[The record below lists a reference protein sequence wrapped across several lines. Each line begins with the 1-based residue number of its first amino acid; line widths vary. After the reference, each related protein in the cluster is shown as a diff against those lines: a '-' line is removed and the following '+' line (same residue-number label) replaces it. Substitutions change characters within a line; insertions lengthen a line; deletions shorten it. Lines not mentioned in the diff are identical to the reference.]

1 MMRLFCPIYP
11 IIASTHRS
19 GNVAGARGNLKSA
32 RKSAAV
38 FRGLQRK
45 VVNRQYVFASA
56 ALSARDEPQQR
67 ESGGI
72 RIGRVGSYSRP
83 AGPTHWSVL
92 LAMRYGLQ
100 GNHREDFKM
109 TKTNDILSNESL
121 GFDPDV
127 LAQRYAE
134 EREKRIR
141 PDAET
146 QFVQLSHDSP
156 FANKYLEED
165 PYSETLDR
173 APLKDQREVIVIGG
187 GWVGMLTAAR
197 LSQAG
202 IRDVRIVESGSD
214 FGGTWYWNRYP
225 GAQCDIES
233 YSYLPLLEETGY
245 IPKLRYSYA
254 SEIYEHAQ
262 RIGKHFDLYKDA
274 VFQTWVTEL
283 RWLEDESLWLVTTNR
298 GDAMR
303 ARHICLGT
311 GPANRPR
318 LPGIPGVEQFKGH
331 SFHTCR
337 WDYDYTGGGPTGN
350 LTGLADKT
358 VAIIGTGAT
367 AVQCVPAL
375 GESAKQLYVFQR
387 TPSSVDVRNNAET
400 DPLWAESLEPG
411 WQRDRQKKFGE
422 AFLGGP
428 IDPAFVDDGWT
439 RLTRN
444 LKELV
449 AQSEERISGLAQI
462 ADFKTMETIRGL
474 VDETVKDPEVA
485 EKLKAY
491 YNQFCKRPTFND
503 FYLDTFNRPNVE
515 LVDVSA
521 SQGVEAITETGI
533 IANGQEYP
541 VDCIIYASGFEITS
555 SYERRLGIPIFGVAG
570 QSIYEHWEAGMR
582 SMHGLMVSGFPN
594 LFLCGGGFVFQL
606 GANYAHGIDVQA
618 GHVAYTIGELS
629 RRGIRSANVSLDAEE
644 RWIADQLETK
654 GGGFV
659 LGGSPDTCT
668 PGYYNQE
675 GTAKRYRN
683 VRRETYSK
691 GVGAY
696 MKLLRAWRDDGQL
709 DGLDLD

>member
-1 MMRLFCPIYP
+1 M
-11 IIASTHRS
+11 S
-19 GNVAGARGNLKSA
+19 
-32 RKSAAV
+32 
-38 FRGLQRK
+38 
-45 VVNRQYVFASA
+45 VN
-56 ALSARDEPQQR
+56 
-67 ESGGI
+67 
-72 RIGRVGSYSRP
+72 
-83 AGPTHWSVL
+83 
-92 LAMRYGLQ
+92 
-100 GNHREDFKM
+100 
-109 TKTNDILSNESL
+109 NDPFSIDSL
-121 GFDPDV
+121 GFDPDT
-127 LAQRYAE
+127 LSKRYAV

-141 PDAET
+141 EDAEA

-165 PYSETLDR
+165 PYCEPVQRD
-173 APLKDQREVIVIGG
+173 PIKDEREVIVIGG

-197 LSQAG
+197 LVQAG
-202 IRDVRIVESGSD
+202 IEGVRIVESGGD

-245 IPKLRYSYA
+245 VPKLRYSFA
-254 SEIYEHAQ
+254 PEIYEHAQ
-262 RIGKHFDLYKDA
+262 RIGQHFGLYEDA

-283 RWLEDESLWLVTTNR
+283 RWNEDDKRWLVQTNH
-298 GDAMR
+298 GDEMR

-318 LPGIPGVEQFKGH
+318 LPGIPGVENFKGH

-337 WDYDYTGGGPTGN
+337 WDYDYTGGSHEGGLEN
-350 LTGLADKT
+350 LADKT

-375 GESAKQLYVFQR
+375 GQSAKQLYVFQR
-387 TPSSVDVRNNAET
+387 TPSSVDERNNAET
-400 DPLWAESLEPG
+400 DPKWAASLKPG
-411 WQRDRQKKFGE
+411 WQKERQKKFGE

-444 LKELV
+444 VRTLASKATEQVSNLV
-449 AQSEERISGLAQI
+449 QL
-462 ADFKTMETIRGL
+462 ADFKTMEEIRGL
-474 VDETVKDPEVA
+474 VDDTVRDPETA
-485 EKLKAY
+485 DKLKAY

-503 FYLDTFNRPNVE
+503 HYLDTFNRDNVE
-515 LVDVSA
+515 LVDVSTT
-521 SQGVEAITETGI
+521 QGVEAITERGI
-533 IANGQEYP
+533 VASGKEYE

-555 SYERRLGIPIFGVAG
+555 SYERRLGIPIFGIG
-570 QSIYEHWEAGMR
+570 GRSIYEHWQDGMR

-594 LFLCGGGFVFQL
+594 LYMCGGGFVFQL

-618 GHVAYTIGELS
+618 GHVAYTISELS
-629 RRGIRSANVSLDAEE
+629 RRGIQSANVSHQAEE
-644 RWIADQLETK
+644 HWISNQLDTRISS
-654 GGGFV
+654 FV

-675 GTAKRYRN
+675 GTRKRYRD

-696 MKLLRAWRDDGQL
+696 MKLLRDWRESNTL
-709 DGLDLD
+709 EGLELS

>member
-1 MMRLFCPIYP
+1 MSEAQHPF
-11 IIASTHRS
+11 
-19 GNVAGARGNLKSA
+19 
-32 RKSAAV
+32 
-38 FRGLQRK
+38 
-45 VVNRQYVFASA
+45 
-56 ALSARDEPQQR
+56 
-67 ESGGI
+67 
-72 RIGRVGSYSRP
+72 
-83 AGPTHWSVL
+83 
-92 LAMRYGLQ
+92 
-100 GNHREDFKM
+100 
-109 TKTNDILSNESL
+109 SNEAL
-121 GFDPDV
+121 GFDPDA
-127 LAQRYAE
+127 LAKRYAE

-141 PDAET
+141 EDAEA

-165 PYSETLDR
+165 PYCEPVQRD
-173 APLKDQREVIVIGG
+173 PIKDEREVIVIGG

-197 LSQAG
+197 LVQAG
-202 IRDVRIVESGSD
+202 IEGVRIVESGGD

-245 IPKLRYSYA
+245 VPKLRYSFA
-254 SEIYEHAQ
+254 PEIYEHAQ
-262 RIGKHFDLYKDA
+262 RIGQHFGLYEDA

-283 RWLEDESLWLVTTNR
+283 RWLEDEKRWLVQTNH
-298 GDAMR
+298 GDEMR

-318 LPGIPGVEQFKGH
+318 LPGIPGVEDFKGH

-337 WDYDYTGGGPTGN
+337 WDYDYTGGSHEGGLDN
-350 LTGLADKT
+350 LADKT

-400 DPLWAESLEPG
+400 DPEWAASLKPG
-411 WQRDRQKKFGE
+411 WQKERQKKFGE

-444 LKELV
+444 VKTLASEATEQVSNLV
-449 AQSEERISGLAQI
+449 QL
-462 ADFKTMETIRGL
+462 ADFKTMEEIRGL
-474 VDETVKDPEVA
+474 VDETVKDPETA
-485 EKLKAY
+485 DKLKAY

-503 FYLDTFNRPNVE
+503 HYLATFNRENVE
-515 LVDVSA
+515 LVDVSTT
-521 SQGVEAITETGI
+521 QGVEAITERGI
-533 IANGQEYP
+533 VANGKEFE

-555 SYERRLGIPIFGVAG
+555 SYERRLGIPIFGMGG
-570 QSIYEHWEAGMR
+570 QSIYEHWQDGMR

-594 LFLCGGGFVFQL
+594 LYMCGGGFVFQL

-618 GHVAYTIGELS
+618 GHVAYTISELS
-629 RRGIRSANVSLDAEE
+629 HRGIQSANVSHEAEE
-644 RWIADQLETK
+644 QWISDQLDTRIS
-654 GGGFV
+654 GFV

-675 GTAKRYRN
+675 GTSKRYRD

-696 MKLLRAWRDDGQL
+696 MKLLRDWRESNTL
-709 DGLDLD
+709 EGLELS

>member
-1 MMRLFCPIYP
+1 M
-11 IIASTHRS
+11 S
-19 GNVAGARGNLKSA
+19 GAQNS
-32 RKSAAV
+32 
-38 FRGLQRK
+38 F
-45 VVNRQYVFASA
+45 
-56 ALSARDEPQQR
+56 
-67 ESGGI
+67 
-72 RIGRVGSYSRP
+72 
-83 AGPTHWSVL
+83 
-92 LAMRYGLQ
+92 
-100 GNHREDFKM
+100 
-109 TKTNDILSNESL
+109 SNEAL
-121 GFDPDV
+121 GFDPDA
-127 LAQRYAE
+127 LTKRYAA
-134 EREKRIR
+134 ERAKRIR
-141 PDAET
+141 EDAEA

-165 PYSETLDR
+165 PYCEPVQRD
-173 APLKDQREVIVIGG
+173 PIKDEREVIVIGG

-197 LSQAG
+197 LVQAG
-202 IRDVRIVESGSD
+202 IEGVRIVESGGD

-245 IPKLRYSYA
+245 VPKLRYSFA
-254 SEIYEHAQ
+254 PEIYEHAQ
-262 RIGKHFDLYKDA
+262 RIGQHFGLYEDA

-283 RWLEDESLWLVTTNR
+283 RWLQDEKRWLIQTNH
-298 GDAMR
+298 GDEMR
-303 ARHICLGT
+303 ARHVCLGT

-318 LPGIPGVEQFKGH
+318 LPGIPGVEDFRGH

-337 WDYDYTGGGPTGN
+337 WDYDYTGGSHEGGLEN
-350 LTGLADKT
+350 LADKT

-400 DPLWAESLEPG
+400 DPEWAASLKPG
-411 WQRDRQKKFGE
+411 WQKERQKKFGE

-428 IDPAFVDDGWT
+428 IDPAFIDDGWT

-444 LKELV
+444 VKTLASKATEQVSNLV
-449 AQSEERISGLAQI
+449 QL
-462 ADFKTMETIRGL
+462 ADFKTMEEIRGL
-474 VDETVKDPEVA
+474 VDETVKDPETA
-485 EKLKAY
+485 DKLKAY

-503 FYLDTFNRPNVE
+503 HYLATFNRDNVE

-521 SQGVEAITETGI
+521 TQGVEAITERGI
-533 IANGQEYP
+533 VANGKEYE

-555 SYERRLGIPIFGVAG
+555 SYERRLGIPIFGMGG
-570 QSIYEHWEAGMR
+570 QSIYEHWQDGMR

-594 LFLCGGGFVFQL
+594 LYMCGGGFVFQL

-618 GHVAYTIGELS
+618 GHVAYTISELS
-629 RRGIRSANVSLDAEE
+629 RRGIQSANVSHKAEE
-644 RWIADQLETK
+644 QWISDQLDTRIS
-654 GGGFV
+654 GFV

-675 GTAKRYRN
+675 GTSKRYRD

-696 MKLLRAWRDDGQL
+696 MKLLRDWREVIPL
-709 DGLDLD
+709 MA

>member
-1 MMRLFCPIYP
+1 M
-11 IIASTHRS
+11 SVD
-19 GNVAGARGNLKSA
+19 GNT
-32 RKSAAV
+32 
-38 FRGLQRK
+38 
-45 VVNRQYVFASA
+45 
-56 ALSARDEPQQR
+56 LS
-67 ESGGI
+67 S
-72 RIGRVGSYSRP
+72 
-83 AGPTHWSVL
+83 
-92 LAMRYGLQ
+92 M
-100 GNHREDFKM
+100 
-109 TKTNDILSNESL
+109 SL
-121 GFDPDV
+121 GFDANE
-127 LAQRYAE
+127 LTKRYAT

-141 PDAET
+141 TDAEA

-165 PYSETLDR
+165 TYCERVEREPIQDE
-173 APLKDQREVIVIGG
+173 REVIVIGG

-197 LSQAG
+197 LIQAG
-202 IRDVRIVESGSD
+202 VNDVRIVESGGD

-245 IPKLRYSYA
+245 VPKLRYSFA
-254 SEIYEHAQ
+254 PEIYEHAQ
-262 RIGKHFDLYKDA
+262 RIGRHFGLYEKA

-283 RWLEDESLWLVTTNR
+283 RWLEDSNQWLVKTNQ

-318 LPGIPGVEQFKGH
+318 LPGIPGVDRFLGH

-337 WDYDYTGGGPTGN
+337 WDYEYTGGSHEGN
-350 LTGLADKT
+350 LKNLTDKT

-387 TPSSVDVRNNAET
+387 TPSSVDIRNNSET
-400 DPLWAESLEPG
+400 DPEWAASLKPG
-411 WQRDRQKKFGE
+411 WQKERQKKFGE

-444 LKELV
+444 VRALAAQADGKITNLV
-449 AQSEERISGLAQI
+449 QL
-462 ADFKTMETIRGL
+462 ADFKTMEEIRSL
-474 VDETVKDPEVA
+474 VDETVKNPKVA

-503 FYLDTFNRPNVE
+503 HYLGTFNRETVE
-515 LVDVSA
+515 LVDVS
-521 SQGVEAITETGI
+521 STQGVEEITERGI
-533 IANGQEYP
+533 VANGQEYE

-555 SYERRLGIPIFGVAG
+555 SYERRLGIPIFGVGG
-570 QSIYEHWEAGMR
+570 QSIFEHWQNGMR

-594 LFLCGGGFVFQL
+594 LFMCGGGFVFQL

-618 GHVAYTIGELS
+618 RHVAYIISELAS
-629 RRGIRSANVSLDAEE
+629 RGVQSANVSNMAEE
-644 RWIADQLETK
+644 QWIADQLDTK
-654 GGGFV
+654 ISGFV

-675 GTAKRYRN
+675 GTTQRYRD

-696 MKLLRAWRDDGQL
+696 IKLLREWRDNNEL
-709 DGLDLD
+709 EGLELT

>member
-1 MMRLFCPIYP
+1 MPLRYP
-11 IIASTHRS
+11 QK
-19 GNVAGARGNLKSA
+19 NN
-32 RKSAAV
+32 RKRTV
-38 FRGLQRK
+38 
-45 VVNRQYVFASA
+45 
-56 ALSARDEPQQR
+56 
-67 ESGGI
+67 
-72 RIGRVGSYSRP
+72 
-83 AGPTHWSVL
+83 SVDRNTL
-92 LAMRYGLQ
+92 TSM
-100 GNHREDFKM
+100 
-109 TKTNDILSNESL
+109 SL
-121 GFDPDV
+121 GFDPNE
-127 LAQRYAE
+127 LTKRYAT

-141 PDAET
+141 TDAEA

-165 PYSETLDR
+165 TYCQRVEREPIQDE
-173 APLKDQREVIVIGG
+173 REVIVIGG

-197 LSQAG
+197 LIQAG
-202 IRDVRIVESGSD
+202 VTDVRIVESGGD

-245 IPKLRYSYA
+245 VPKLRYSFA
-254 SEIYEHAQ
+254 PEIYEHAQ
-262 RIGKHFDLYKDA
+262 RIGHHFGLYEKA

-283 RWLEDESLWLVTTNR
+283 RWLEDSDQWLVKTNQ

-318 LPGIPGVEQFKGH
+318 LPGIPGVDRFLGH

-337 WDYDYTGGGPTGN
+337 WDYEYTGGSHEGN
-350 LTGLADKT
+350 LKNLTDKT

-387 TPSSVDVRNNAET
+387 TPSSVDIRNNSET
-400 DPLWAESLEPG
+400 DPEWAASLKPG
-411 WQRDRQKKFGE
+411 WQKERQKKFGE

-428 IDPAFVDDGWT
+428 IDPAFIDDGWT

-444 LKELV
+444 VRALAAQANGKIANLV
-449 AQSEERISGLAQI
+449 QL
-462 ADFKTMETIRGL
+462 ADFKTMEEIRSL
-474 VDETVKDPEVA
+474 VDETVKDPKVA

-503 FYLDTFNRPNVE
+503 HYLGTFNRENVE
-515 LVDVSA
+515 LVDVS
-521 SQGVEAITETGI
+521 STRGVEEITERGI
-533 IANGQEYP
+533 VANGQEYE

-555 SYERRLGIPIFGVAG
+555 SYERRLGIPIFGVGG
-570 QSIYEHWEAGMR
+570 QSIFEHWQNGMR

-594 LFLCGGGFVFQL
+594 LFMCGGGFVFQL

-618 GHVAYTIGELS
+618 RHVAYIISELAS
-629 RRGIRSANVSLDAEE
+629 RGVQSANVSNMAEE
-644 RWIADQLETK
+644 QWIADQLDTK
-654 GGGFV
+654 ISGFV

-675 GTAKRYRN
+675 GTTQRYRD

-696 MKLLRAWRDDGQL
+696 IKLLREWRDNNEL
-709 DGLDLD
+709 EGLELT

>member
-1 MMRLFCPIYP
+1 M
-11 IIASTHRS
+11 S
-19 GNVAGARGNLKSA
+19 GAQNP
-32 RKSAAV
+32 
-38 FRGLQRK
+38 F
-45 VVNRQYVFASA
+45 
-56 ALSARDEPQQR
+56 
-67 ESGGI
+67 
-72 RIGRVGSYSRP
+72 
-83 AGPTHWSVL
+83 
-92 LAMRYGLQ
+92 
-100 GNHREDFKM
+100 
-109 TKTNDILSNESL
+109 SNEAL
-121 GFDPDV
+121 GFDPDA
-127 LAQRYAE
+127 LTKRYAA

-141 PDAET
+141 EDAEA

-165 PYSETLDR
+165 PYCEALQRDPIR
-173 APLKDQREVIVIGG
+173 DEREVIVIGG

-197 LSQAG
+197 LVQAG
-202 IRDVRIVESGSD
+202 IEGVRIVESGGD

-245 IPKLRYSYA
+245 VPKLRYSFA
-254 SEIYEHAQ
+254 PEIYEHAQ
-262 RIGKHFDLYKDA
+262 RIGQHFGLYEDA

-283 RWLEDESLWLVTTNR
+283 RWLEDERRWLVQTNH
-298 GDAMR
+298 GDEMR

-318 LPGIPGVEQFKGH
+318 LPGIPGVEGFKGH

-337 WDYDYTGGGPTGN
+337 WDYDYTGGSHEGN
-350 LTGLADKT
+350 LTKLADRT

-400 DPLWAESLEPG
+400 DPEWAASLKPG
-411 WQRDRQKKFGE
+411 WQKERQKKFGE

-428 IDPAFVDDGWT
+428 IDPAFIDDGWT

-444 LKELV
+444 VKTLASKATEQISNLV
-449 AQSEERISGLAQI
+449 QL
-462 ADFKTMETIRGL
+462 ADFKTMEEIRGL
-474 VDETVKDPEVA
+474 VDETVKDPETA
-485 EKLKAY
+485 DKLKAY

-503 FYLDTFNRPNVE
+503 HYLETFNRDNVE

-521 SQGVEAITETGI
+521 TQGVEAINERGI
-533 IANGQEYP
+533 VANGKEYE

-555 SYERRLGIPIFGVAG
+555 SYERRLGIPIFGMGG
-570 QSIYEHWEAGMR
+570 QSIYKHWQDGMR

-594 LFLCGGGFVFQL
+594 LYMCGGGFVFQL

-618 GHVAYTIGELS
+618 GHVAYTISELS
-629 RRGIRSANVSLDAEE
+629 RRGIEAANVSHEAEE
-644 RWIADQLETK
+644 QWISDQLDTRIS
-654 GGGFV
+654 GFV

-675 GTAKRYRN
+675 GTSKRYRD

-696 MKLLRAWRDDGQL
+696 MKLLRDWRESNTL
-709 DGLDLD
+709 EGLELS

>member
-1 MMRLFCPIYP
+1 MSEAQHPF
-11 IIASTHRS
+11 
-19 GNVAGARGNLKSA
+19 
-32 RKSAAV
+32 
-38 FRGLQRK
+38 
-45 VVNRQYVFASA
+45 
-56 ALSARDEPQQR
+56 
-67 ESGGI
+67 
-72 RIGRVGSYSRP
+72 
-83 AGPTHWSVL
+83 
-92 LAMRYGLQ
+92 
-100 GNHREDFKM
+100 
-109 TKTNDILSNESL
+109 SNEAL
-121 GFDPDV
+121 GFDPDA
-127 LAQRYAE
+127 LAKRYAE

-141 PDAET
+141 EDAEA

-165 PYSETLDR
+165 PYCEPIQRD
-173 APLKDQREVIVIGG
+173 PIKDEREVIVIGG

-197 LSQAG
+197 LVQAG
-202 IRDVRIVESGSD
+202 IEGVRIIESGGD

-245 IPKLRYSYA
+245 VPKLRYSFA
-254 SEIYEHAQ
+254 PEIYEHAQ
-262 RIGKHFDLYKDA
+262 RIGEHFGLYEDA

-283 RWLEDESLWLVTTNR
+283 RWLEDEKRWLVQTNH
-298 GDAMR
+298 GDEMR

-318 LPGIPGVEQFKGH
+318 LPGIPGVEEFRGH

-337 WDYDYTGGGPTGN
+337 WDYDYTGGSHEGGLDN
-350 LTGLADKT
+350 LADKT

-400 DPLWAESLEPG
+400 DPEWAAGLKPG
-411 WQRDRQKKFGE
+411 WQKERQKKFGE

-428 IDPAFVDDGWT
+428 IDPAFIDDGWT

-444 LKELV
+444 VKTLASKATEQVSNLV
-449 AQSEERISGLAQI
+449 QL
-462 ADFKTMETIRGL
+462 ADFKTMEEIRGL
-474 VDETVKDPEVA
+474 VDETVKDPETA
-485 EKLKAY
+485 DKLKAY

-503 FYLDTFNRPNVE
+503 HYLATFNRENVE
-515 LVDVSA
+515 LVDVSTT
-521 SQGVEAITETGI
+521 QGVEAITERGI
-533 IANGQEYP
+533 VANGKEYE

-555 SYERRLGIPIFGVAG
+555 SYERRLGIPIFGMGG
-570 QSIYEHWEAGMR
+570 QSIYEHWQDGMR

-594 LFLCGGGFVFQL
+594 LYMCGGGFVFQL

-618 GHVAYTIGELS
+618 GHVAYTISELS
-629 RRGIRSANVSLDAEE
+629 RRGIQSANVSHEAEE
-644 RWIADQLETK
+644 QWISDQLDTRIS
-654 GGGFV
+654 GFV

-675 GTAKRYRN
+675 GTSKRYRD

-696 MKLLRAWRDDGQL
+696 MKLLRDWRESNTL
-709 DGLDLD
+709 EGLELT

>member
-1 MMRLFCPIYP
+1 MRTPMMWS
-11 IIASTHRS
+11 ASCRYDM
-19 GNVAGARGNLKSA
+19 LKKNN
-32 RKSAAV
+32 RKRAV
-38 FRGLQRK
+38 S
-45 VVNRQYVFASA
+45 VDSNP
-56 ALSARDEPQQR
+56 LS
-67 ESGGI
+67 S
-72 RIGRVGSYSRP
+72 
-83 AGPTHWSVL
+83 
-92 LAMRYGLQ
+92 M
-100 GNHREDFKM
+100 
-109 TKTNDILSNESL
+109 SL
-121 GFDPDV
+121 GFDPNE
-127 LAQRYAE
+127 LTRRYAT

-141 PDAET
+141 ADAEA

-165 PYSETLDR
+165 TYCERVERKPIQDE
-173 APLKDQREVIVIGG
+173 REVIVIGG

-197 LSQAG
+197 LIQAG
-202 IRDVRIVESGSD
+202 VSDIRIVESGGD

-245 IPKLRYSYA
+245 VPKLRYSFA
-254 SEIYEHAQ
+254 PEIYEHAQ
-262 RIGKHFDLYKDA
+262 RIGHHFGLYEKA

-283 RWLEDESLWLVTTNR
+283 RWLEDSHQWLVKTNQ

-318 LPGIPGVEQFKGH
+318 LPGIPGVDRFLGH

-337 WDYDYTGGGPTGN
+337 WDYEYTGGSHEGN
-350 LTGLADKT
+350 LTNLTDKT

-387 TPSSVDVRNNAET
+387 TPSSVDIRNNSET
-400 DPLWAESLEPG
+400 DPEWAAGLKPG
-411 WQRDRQKKFGE
+411 WQKERQKKFGE

-428 IDPAFVDDGWT
+428 IDPAFIDDGWT

-444 LKELV
+444 VRALAAQADGKITNLV
-449 AQSEERISGLAQI
+449 QL
-462 ADFKTMETIRGL
+462 ADFKTMEEIRRL
-474 VDETVKDPEVA
+474 VDETVKDPKVA

-503 FYLDTFNRPNVE
+503 HYLGTFNRENVE
-515 LVDVSA
+515 LVDVS
-521 SQGVEAITETGI
+521 STQGVEEITERGI
-533 IANGQEYP
+533 VANGQEYE

-555 SYERRLGIPIFGVAG
+555 SYERRLGIPIFGVGG
-570 QSIYEHWEAGMR
+570 QSIFEHWQNGMR

-594 LFLCGGGFVFQL
+594 LFMCGGGFVFQL

-618 GHVAYTIGELS
+618 RHVAYIISELAS
-629 RRGIRSANVSLDAEE
+629 RGVQSANVSNMAEE
-644 RWIADQLETK
+644 QWIADQLDTK
-654 GGGFV
+654 IAGFV

-675 GTAKRYRN
+675 GTTQRYRD

-696 MKLLRAWRDDGQL
+696 IKLLREWRDNNEL
-709 DGLDLD
+709 EGLELT

>member
-1 MMRLFCPIYP
+1 M
-11 IIASTHRS
+11 A
-19 GNVAGARGNLKSA
+19 
-32 RKSAAV
+32 
-38 FRGLQRK
+38 
-45 VVNRQYVFASA
+45 
-56 ALSARDEPQQR
+56 
-67 ESGGI
+67 
-72 RIGRVGSYSRP
+72 
-83 AGPTHWSVL
+83 
-92 LAMRYGLQ
+92 
-100 GNHREDFKM
+100 
-109 TKTNDILSNESL
+109 TNDEVISPEVL
-121 GFDPDV
+121 GFDPDA
-127 LAQRYAE
+127 LAQRYAA
-134 EREKRIR
+134 ERDKRIR
-141 PDAET
+141 ADAEA

-156 FANKYLEED
+156 FTNKYLEDD
-165 PYSETLDR
+165 PYCKALDR

-197 LSQAG
+197 LVEAG
-202 IRDVRIVESGSD
+202 ISDVRIVESGGD

-245 IPKLRYSYA
+245 VPKLRFSYA

-262 RIGKHFDLYKDA
+262 RIGRHFDLYKDA

-283 RWLEDESLWLVTTNR
+283 RWLEDESMWLVATNR
-298 GDAMR
+298 GDEMR
-303 ARHICLGT
+303 ARHVCLGT

-318 LPGIPGVEQFKGH
+318 LPGIPGVGKFKGH

-337 WDYDYTGGGPTGN
+337 WDYDYTGGGPDGG

-375 GESAKQLYVFQR
+375 GEGAKQLYVFQR

-400 DPLWAESLEPG
+400 DPEWAKNLKPG
-411 WQRDRQKKFGE
+411 WQKERQKKFGE

-428 IDPAFVDDGWT
+428 IDPAFADDGWT

-444 LKELV
+444 VTELTNQTAGKV
-449 AQSEERISGLAQI
+449 PGLLQI
-462 ADFKTMETIRGL
+462 ADFKTMEEIRGL
-474 VDETVKDPEVA
+474 VDDTVKDPDVA

-521 SQGVEAITETGI
+521 TQGVEAITENGI
-533 IANGQEYP
+533 IANDKEYA
-541 VDCIIYASGFEITS
+541 VDCIVYASGFEITS
-555 SYERRLGIPIFGVAG
+555 SYERRLGIPIFGIG
-570 QSIYEHWEAGMR
+570 GESIYEHWREGMR
-582 SMHGLMVSGFPN
+582 TMHGLMVSGFPN

-618 GHVAYTIGELS
+618 EHVAYTITELGN
-629 RRGIRSANVSLDAEE
+629 RGVKAANVSITAEE

-675 GTAKRYRN
+675 GTTQRYRD

-696 MKLLRAWRDDGQL
+696 MKLLRQWREDGEL
-709 DGLDLD
+709 EGLELN

>member
-1 MMRLFCPIYP
+1 M
-11 IIASTHRS
+11 
-19 GNVAGARGNLKSA
+19 
-32 RKSAAV
+32 
-38 FRGLQRK
+38 
-45 VVNRQYVFASA
+45 
-56 ALSARDEPQQR
+56 
-67 ESGGI
+67 
-72 RIGRVGSYSRP
+72 
-83 AGPTHWSVL
+83 SVDRNTL
-92 LAMRYGLQ
+92 TSM
-100 GNHREDFKM
+100 
-109 TKTNDILSNESL
+109 SL
-121 GFDPDV
+121 GFDPNE
-127 LAQRYAE
+127 LTKRYAT

-141 PDAET
+141 TDAEA

-165 PYSETLDR
+165 TYCQRVEREPIQDE
-173 APLKDQREVIVIGG
+173 REVIVIGG

-197 LSQAG
+197 LIQAG
-202 IRDVRIVESGSD
+202 VTDVRIVESGGD

-245 IPKLRYSYA
+245 VPKLRYSFA
-254 SEIYEHAQ
+254 PEIYEHAQ
-262 RIGKHFDLYKDA
+262 RIGHHFGLYEKA

-283 RWLEDESLWLVTTNR
+283 RWIEDSDQWLVKTNQ

-318 LPGIPGVEQFKGH
+318 LPGIPGVDRFLGH

-337 WDYDYTGGGPTGN
+337 WDYEYTGGSHEGN
-350 LTGLADKT
+350 LKNLTDKT

-387 TPSSVDVRNNAET
+387 TPSSVDIRNNSET
-400 DPLWAESLEPG
+400 DPEWAASLKPG
-411 WQRDRQKKFGE
+411 WQKERQKKFGE

-428 IDPAFVDDGWT
+428 IDPAFIDDGWT

-444 LKELV
+444 VRALAAQANGKIANLV
-449 AQSEERISGLAQI
+449 QL
-462 ADFKTMETIRGL
+462 ADFKTMEEIRSL
-474 VDETVKDPEVA
+474 VDETVKDPKVA

-503 FYLDTFNRPNVE
+503 NYLGTFNRENVE
-515 LVDVSA
+515 LVDVS
-521 SQGVEAITETGI
+521 STRGVEEITERGI
-533 IANGQEYP
+533 VANGQEYE

-555 SYERRLGIPIFGVAG
+555 SYERRLGIPIFGVGG
-570 QSIYEHWEAGMR
+570 QSIFEHWQNGMR

-594 LFLCGGGFVFQL
+594 LFMCGGGFVFQL
-606 GANYAHGIDVQA
+606 GANYALGIDVQA
-618 GHVAYTIGELS
+618 RHVAYIISELAS
-629 RRGIRSANVSLDAEE
+629 RGVQSANVSNMAEE
-644 RWIADQLETK
+644 QWIADQLDTK
-654 GGGFV
+654 ISGFV

-675 GTAKRYRN
+675 GTTQRYRD

-696 MKLLRAWRDDGQL
+696 IKLLREWRDNNEL
-709 DGLDLD
+709 EGLELT

>member
-1 MMRLFCPIYP
+1 M
-11 IIASTHRS
+11 
-19 GNVAGARGNLKSA
+19 
-32 RKSAAV
+32 
-38 FRGLQRK
+38 
-45 VVNRQYVFASA
+45 
-56 ALSARDEPQQR
+56 D
-67 ESGGI
+67 
-72 RIGRVGSYSRP
+72 
-83 AGPTHWSVL
+83 
-92 LAMRYGLQ
+92 
-100 GNHREDFKM
+100 
-109 TKTNDILSNESL
+109 TNDKVISPEAL
-121 GFDPDV
+121 GFDPDA
-127 LAQRYAE
+127 LSQRYAA
-134 EREKRIR
+134 ERDKRIR
-141 PDAET
+141 ADAEA

-156 FANKYLEED
+156 FTNKYLEAD
-165 PYSETLDR
+165 PYCEPLER
-173 APLKDQREVIVIGG
+173 APLKDEREVIVIGG

-197 LSQAG
+197 LVEAG
-202 IRDVRIVESGSD
+202 ITDVRIVESGGD

-245 IPKLRYSYA
+245 IPKLRFSYA

-283 RWLEDESLWLVTTNR
+283 RWLEDESMWLVATNR
-298 GDAMR
+298 GDEMR
-303 ARHICLGT
+303 ARHVCLGT

-318 LPGIPGVEQFKGH
+318 LPGIPGVEKFTGH

-337 WDYDYTGGGPTGN
+337 WDYDYTGGGPDGG

-375 GESAKQLYVFQR
+375 GAGAKQLYVFQR
-387 TPSSVDVRNNAET
+387 TPSSVDVRNNAKT
-400 DPLWAESLEPG
+400 DPEWAKNLKPG
-411 WQRDRQKKFGE
+411 WQKERQKKFGE

-428 IDPAFVDDGWT
+428 IDPAFADDGWT

-444 LKELV
+444 LSELASQTEGKV
-449 AQSEERISGLAQI
+449 PGLVQI
-462 ADFKTMETIRGL
+462 ADFKTMEEIRGL
-474 VDETVKDPEVA
+474 VDDTVQDPEVA

-521 SQGVEAITETGI
+521 TQGVEAITENGI
-533 IANGQEYP
+533 IANGKEYA
-541 VDCIIYASGFEITS
+541 VDCIVYASGFEITS
-555 SYERRLGIPIFGVAG
+555 SYERRLGIPIFGVG
-570 QSIYEHWEAGMR
+570 GKSIYEHWQEGMR
-582 SMHGLMVSGFPN
+582 TMHGLMVSDFPN

-618 GHVAYTIGELS
+618 GHVAYTITEL
-629 RRGIRSANVSLDAEE
+629 RNRGVKAANVSVAAEE

-675 GTAKRYRN
+675 GTTQRYRN

-696 MKLLRAWRDDGQL
+696 MKLLRQWRADGEL
-709 DGLDLD
+709 EGLELN

>member
-1 MMRLFCPIYP
+1 M
-11 IIASTHRS
+11 S
-19 GNVAGARGNLKSA
+19 
-32 RKSAAV
+32 
-38 FRGLQRK
+38 
-45 VVNRQYVFASA
+45 VN
-56 ALSARDEPQQR
+56 
-67 ESGGI
+67 
-72 RIGRVGSYSRP
+72 
-83 AGPTHWSVL
+83 
-92 LAMRYGLQ
+92 
-100 GNHREDFKM
+100 
-109 TKTNDILSNESL
+109 NDPFSIESL
-121 GFDPDV
+121 GFDPDT
-127 LAQRYAE
+127 LAKRYEA

-141 PDAET
+141 EDAEA

-165 PYSETLDR
+165 PYCEPVQRD
-173 APLKDQREVIVIGG
+173 PIKDEREVIVIGG

-197 LSQAG
+197 LIQAG
-202 IRDVRIVESGSD
+202 IEGVRIVESGGD

-245 IPKLRYSYA
+245 VPKLRYSFA
-254 SEIYEHAQ
+254 PEIYEHAQ
-262 RIGKHFDLYKDA
+262 RIGQHFGLYEDA
-274 VFQTWVTEL
+274 VFQTWVIEL
-283 RWLEDESLWLVTTNR
+283 RWLEDENRWLVQTNH
-298 GDAMR
+298 GDEMR
-303 ARHICLGT
+303 AHHICLGT

-318 LPGIPGVEQFKGH
+318 LPGIPGVDNFKGH

-337 WDYDYTGGGPTGN
+337 WDYDYTGGSHEGGLKN
-350 LTGLADKT
+350 LADKT

-400 DPLWAESLEPG
+400 DPEWAASLKPG
-411 WQRDRQKKFGE
+411 WQKERQKKFGE

-428 IDPAFVDDGWT
+428 IDPAFIDDGWT

-444 LKELV
+444 VRTLASNATEQVSNLV
-449 AQSEERISGLAQI
+449 QL
-462 ADFKTMETIRGL
+462 ADFKTMEQIRGL
-474 VDETVKDPEVA
+474 VDETVRNPVTA
-485 EKLKAY
+485 GKLKAY

-503 FYLDTFNRPNVE
+503 HYLDTFNRDNVE

-521 SQGVEAITETGI
+521 TQGVEAITERGI
-533 IANGQEYP
+533 VANGKEYE

-555 SYERRLGIPIFGVAG
+555 SYERRLGIPIFGIDG
-570 QSIYEHWEAGMR
+570 RSIYKHWQDGMR

-594 LFLCGGGFVFQL
+594 LYMCGGGFVFQL

-618 GHVAYTIGELS
+618 GHVAYTISELS
-629 RRGIRSANVSLDAEE
+629 RRGIQSANVSHQAEE
-644 RWIADQLETK
+644 QWISDQVDTRIS
-654 GGGFV
+654 GFV

-675 GTAKRYRN
+675 GTIKRYRD

-696 MKLLRAWRDDGQL
+696 MKLLRDWRESNTL
-709 DGLDLD
+709 EGLELS

>member
-1 MMRLFCPIYP
+1 M
-11 IIASTHRS
+11 SKND
-19 GNVAGARGNLKSA
+19 NV
-32 RKSAAV
+32 
-38 FRGLQRK
+38 
-45 VVNRQYVFASA
+45 
-56 ALSARDEPQQR
+56 
-67 ESGGI
+67 
-72 RIGRVGSYSRP
+72 
-83 AGPTHWSVL
+83 
-92 LAMRYGLQ
+92 
-100 GNHREDFKM
+100 
-109 TKTNDILSNESL
+109 LSNEAL

-127 LAQRYAE
+127 LAQRYTT
-134 EREKRIR
+134 ERDKRIR
-141 PDAET
+141 ADAEE
-146 QFVQLSHDSP
+146 QFLQLSHDSP

-165 PYSETLDR
+165 PYCEPIER
-173 APLKDQREVIVIGG
+173 APLKDEREVIVIGG
-187 GWVGMLTAAR
+187 GWVGMLTATR
-197 LSQAG
+197 LIQAG
-202 IRDVRIVESGSD
+202 IRDVRIIESGGD

-245 IPKLRYSYA
+245 VPKLRFSYA

-283 RWLEDESLWLVTTNR
+283 RWLEDESVWQVKTNR
-298 GDAMR
+298 GDEMR

-337 WDYDYTGGGPTGN
+337 WDYNYTGGSPEGD

-375 GESAKQLYVFQR
+375 GAGAKQLYVFQR

-400 DPLWAESLEPG
+400 DPEWAKNLKPG
-411 WQRDRQKKFGE
+411 WQKQRQKKFGE

-428 IDPAFVDDGWT
+428 IDPAFADDGWT

-444 LKELV
+444 VTEL
-449 AQSEERISGLAQI
+449 ARQTEGKIPGLVQI
-462 ADFKTMETIRGL
+462 ADFKTMEAIRSL
-474 VDETVKDPEVA
+474 VDDAVEDAAVA
-485 EKLKAY
+485 DKLKAY

-503 FYLDTFNRPNVE
+503 FYLETFNRPNVE

-521 SQGVEAITETGI
+521 TQGVEAITENGI
-533 IANGQEYP
+533 VANGKEYA
-541 VDCIIYASGFEITS
+541 VDCIVYASGFEITS
-555 SYERRLGIPIFGVAG
+555 SYERRLGIPIFGVEDK
-570 QSIYEHWEAGMR
+570 SIYEHWQEGMR
-582 SMHGLMVSGFPN
+582 TMHGLMVSGFPN

-618 GHVAYTIGELS
+618 SHVAYTISELAN
-629 RRGIRSANVSLDAEE
+629 RGIKSANVSFAAEE
-644 RWIADQLETK
+644 SWIADQLETK
-654 GGGFV
+654 GSGFV

-675 GTAKRYRN
+675 GTTERYRN

-696 MKLLRAWRDDGQL
+696 MKLLRQWRADGEL
-709 DGLDLD
+709 KGLELR

>member
-1 MMRLFCPIYP
+1 MSEAQHPF
-11 IIASTHRS
+11 
-19 GNVAGARGNLKSA
+19 
-32 RKSAAV
+32 
-38 FRGLQRK
+38 
-45 VVNRQYVFASA
+45 
-56 ALSARDEPQQR
+56 
-67 ESGGI
+67 
-72 RIGRVGSYSRP
+72 
-83 AGPTHWSVL
+83 
-92 LAMRYGLQ
+92 
-100 GNHREDFKM
+100 
-109 TKTNDILSNESL
+109 SNEAL
-121 GFDPDV
+121 GFDPDA
-127 LAQRYAE
+127 LAKRYAE

-141 PDAET
+141 EDAEA

-165 PYSETLDR
+165 PYCEPVQRD
-173 APLKDQREVIVIGG
+173 PIKDEREVIVIGG

-197 LSQAG
+197 LVQAG
-202 IRDVRIVESGSD
+202 IEGVRIVESGGD

-245 IPKLRYSYA
+245 VPKLRYSFA
-254 SEIYEHAQ
+254 PEIYEHAQ
-262 RIGKHFDLYKDA
+262 RIGQHFGLYEDA

-283 RWLEDESLWLVTTNR
+283 RWLEDEKRWLVQTNH
-298 GDAMR
+298 GDEMR

-318 LPGIPGVEQFKGH
+318 LPGIPGVEDFKGH

-337 WDYDYTGGGPTGN
+337 WDYDYTGGSHEGGLDN
-350 LTGLADKT
+350 LADKS

-400 DPLWAESLEPG
+400 DPEWAASLKPG
-411 WQRDRQKKFGE
+411 WQKERQKKFGE

-428 IDPAFVDDGWT
+428 IDPAFIDDGWT

-444 LKELV
+444 VKALASKATEQVSNLV
-449 AQSEERISGLAQI
+449 QL
-462 ADFKTMETIRGL
+462 ADFKTMEEIRGL
-474 VDETVKDPEVA
+474 VDETVKDPETA
-485 EKLKAY
+485 DKLKAY

-503 FYLDTFNRPNVE
+503 HYLATFNRENVE
-515 LVDVSA
+515 LVDVSTT
-521 SQGVEAITETGI
+521 QGVEAITERGI
-533 IANGQEYP
+533 VANGKEFE

-555 SYERRLGIPIFGVAG
+555 SYERRLGIPIFGMGG
-570 QSIYEHWEAGMR
+570 QSIYEHWQDGMR

-594 LFLCGGGFVFQL
+594 LYMCGGGFVFQL

-618 GHVAYTIGELS
+618 GHVAYTISELS
-629 RRGIRSANVSLDAEE
+629 HRGIQSANVSHEAEE
-644 RWIADQLETK
+644 QWISDQLDTRIS
-654 GGGFV
+654 GFV

-675 GTAKRYRN
+675 GTSKRYRD

-696 MKLLRAWRDDGQL
+696 MKLLRDWRESNTL
-709 DGLDLD
+709 EGLELS

>member
-1 MMRLFCPIYP
+1 M
-11 IIASTHRS
+11 A
-19 GNVAGARGNLKSA
+19 
-32 RKSAAV
+32 
-38 FRGLQRK
+38 
-45 VVNRQYVFASA
+45 
-56 ALSARDEPQQR
+56 
-67 ESGGI
+67 
-72 RIGRVGSYSRP
+72 
-83 AGPTHWSVL
+83 
-92 LAMRYGLQ
+92 
-100 GNHREDFKM
+100 
-109 TKTNDILSNESL
+109 TNDEVISPEVL
-121 GFDPDV
+121 GFDPDA
-127 LAQRYAE
+127 LAQRYAA
-134 EREKRIR
+134 ERDKRIR
-141 PDAET
+141 ADAEA

-156 FANKYLEED
+156 FTNKYLEDD
-165 PYSETLDR
+165 PYCKALDR

-197 LSQAG
+197 LVEAG
-202 IRDVRIVESGSD
+202 ISDVRIVESGGD

-245 IPKLRYSYA
+245 VPKLRFSYA

-262 RIGKHFDLYKDA
+262 RIGRHFDLYKDA

-283 RWLEDESLWLVTTNR
+283 RWLEDESMWLVATNR
-298 GDAMR
+298 GDEMR

-318 LPGIPGVEQFKGH
+318 LPGIPGVGKFKGH

-337 WDYDYTGGGPTGN
+337 WDYDYTGGGPDGG

-375 GESAKQLYVFQR
+375 GEGAKQLYVFQR

-400 DPLWAESLEPG
+400 DPEWAKNLKPG
-411 WQRDRQKKFGE
+411 WQKERQKKFGE

-428 IDPAFVDDGWT
+428 IDPAFADDGWT

-444 LKELV
+444 VTELANQTAGKV
-449 AQSEERISGLAQI
+449 PGLLQI
-462 ADFKTMETIRGL
+462 ADFKTMEEIRGL
-474 VDETVKDPEVA
+474 VDDTVKDPDVA

-521 SQGVEAITETGI
+521 TQGVEAITENGI
-533 IANGQEYP
+533 IANDKEYA
-541 VDCIIYASGFEITS
+541 VDCIVYASGFEITS
-555 SYERRLGIPIFGVAG
+555 SYERRLGIPIFGIG
-570 QSIYEHWEAGMR
+570 GESIYEHWREGMR
-582 SMHGLMVSGFPN
+582 TMHGLMVSGFPN

-618 GHVAYTIGELS
+618 GHVAYTITELGS
-629 RRGIRSANVSLDAEE
+629 RGVKAANVSITAEE

-675 GTAKRYRN
+675 GTTQRYRD

-696 MKLLRAWRDDGQL
+696 MKLLRQWREDGEL
-709 DGLDLD
+709 EGLELN

>member
-1 MMRLFCPIYP
+1 M
-11 IIASTHRS
+11 S
-19 GNVAGARGNLKSA
+19 
-32 RKSAAV
+32 
-38 FRGLQRK
+38 
-45 VVNRQYVFASA
+45 VN
-56 ALSARDEPQQR
+56 
-67 ESGGI
+67 
-72 RIGRVGSYSRP
+72 
-83 AGPTHWSVL
+83 
-92 LAMRYGLQ
+92 
-100 GNHREDFKM
+100 
-109 TKTNDILSNESL
+109 NDPFSIDSL
-121 GFDPDV
+121 GFDPDT
-127 LAQRYAE
+127 LSKRYAV

-141 PDAET
+141 EDAEA
-146 QFVQLSHDSP
+146 QFVKLSHDSP

-165 PYSETLDR
+165 PYCEPVQRD
-173 APLKDQREVIVIGG
+173 PIKDEREVIVIGG

-197 LSQAG
+197 LVQAG
-202 IRDVRIVESGSD
+202 IEGVRIVESGGD

-245 IPKLRYSYA
+245 VPKLRYSFA
-254 SEIYEHAQ
+254 PEIYEHAQ
-262 RIGKHFDLYKDA
+262 RIGQHFGLYEDA

-283 RWLEDESLWLVTTNR
+283 RWLEDDNRWLVQTNH
-298 GDAMR
+298 GDEMR

-318 LPGIPGVEQFKGH
+318 LPGIPGVENFKGH

-337 WDYDYTGGGPTGN
+337 WDYDYTGGSHEGGLEN
-350 LTGLADKT
+350 LADKT

-400 DPLWAESLEPG
+400 DPKWAASLKPG
-411 WQRDRQKKFGE
+411 WQKERQKKFGE

-444 LKELV
+444 VRTLASKATEQVSNLV
-449 AQSEERISGLAQI
+449 QL
-462 ADFKTMETIRGL
+462 ADFKTMEEIRGL
-474 VDETVKDPEVA
+474 VDETVRDPETA
-485 EKLKAY
+485 DKLKAY

-503 FYLDTFNRPNVE
+503 HYLDTFNRDNVE
-515 LVDVSA
+515 LVDVSTT
-521 SQGVEAITETGI
+521 QGVEAITERGVV
-533 IANGQEYP
+533 ASGKEYE

-555 SYERRLGIPIFGVAG
+555 SYERRLGIPIFGIG
-570 QSIYEHWEAGMR
+570 GRSIYEHWQDGMR

-594 LFLCGGGFVFQL
+594 LYMCGGGFVFQL

-618 GHVAYTIGELS
+618 GHVAYTISELS
-629 RRGIRSANVSLDAEE
+629 RRGIQSANVSHQAEE
-644 RWIADQLETK
+644 HWISNQLDTRISS
-654 GGGFV
+654 FV

-675 GTAKRYRN
+675 GTRKRYRD

-696 MKLLRAWRDDGQL
+696 MKLLRDWRESNTL
-709 DGLDLD
+709 EGLELS

>member
-1 MMRLFCPIYP
+1 M
-11 IIASTHRS
+11 A
-19 GNVAGARGNLKSA
+19 
-32 RKSAAV
+32 
-38 FRGLQRK
+38 
-45 VVNRQYVFASA
+45 
-56 ALSARDEPQQR
+56 
-67 ESGGI
+67 
-72 RIGRVGSYSRP
+72 
-83 AGPTHWSVL
+83 
-92 LAMRYGLQ
+92 
-100 GNHREDFKM
+100 
-109 TKTNDILSNESL
+109 TNDEVISPEVL
-121 GFDPDV
+121 GFDPDA
-127 LAQRYAE
+127 LAQRYAA
-134 EREKRIR
+134 ERDKRIR
-141 PDAET
+141 ADAEA

-156 FANKYLEED
+156 FTNKYLEDD
-165 PYSETLDR
+165 PYCKALDR

-197 LSQAG
+197 LVEAG
-202 IRDVRIVESGSD
+202 ISDVRIVESGGD

-245 IPKLRYSYA
+245 VPKLRFSYA

-262 RIGKHFDLYKDA
+262 RIGRHFNLYKDA

-283 RWLEDESLWLVTTNR
+283 RWLEDESMWLVATNR
-298 GDAMR
+298 GDEMR
-303 ARHICLGT
+303 ARHVCLGT

-318 LPGIPGVEQFKGH
+318 LPGIPGVGKFKGH

-337 WDYDYTGGGPTGN
+337 WDYDYTGGGPDGG

-375 GESAKQLYVFQR
+375 GEGAKQLYVFQR

-400 DPLWAESLEPG
+400 DPEWAKNLKPG
-411 WQRDRQKKFGE
+411 WQKERQKKFGE

-428 IDPAFVDDGWT
+428 IDPAFADDGWT

-444 LKELV
+444 VTELANQTAGKV
-449 AQSEERISGLAQI
+449 PGLLQI
-462 ADFKTMETIRGL
+462 ADFKTMEEIRGL
-474 VDETVKDPEVA
+474 VDDTVKDPDVA

-521 SQGVEAITETGI
+521 TQGVEAITENGI
-533 IANGQEYP
+533 IANDKEYA
-541 VDCIIYASGFEITS
+541 VDCIVYASGFEITS
-555 SYERRLGIPIFGVAG
+555 SYERRLGIPIFGIG
-570 QSIYEHWEAGMR
+570 GESIYEHWREGMR
-582 SMHGLMVSGFPN
+582 TMHGLMVSGFPN

-618 GHVAYTIGELS
+618 GHVAYTITELGS
-629 RRGIRSANVSLDAEE
+629 RGVKAANVSITAEE

-675 GTAKRYRN
+675 GTTRRYRD

-696 MKLLRAWRDDGQL
+696 MKLLRQWREDGEL
-709 DGLDLD
+709 EGLELN

>member
-1 MMRLFCPIYP
+1 MSEAQHPF
-11 IIASTHRS
+11 
-19 GNVAGARGNLKSA
+19 
-32 RKSAAV
+32 
-38 FRGLQRK
+38 
-45 VVNRQYVFASA
+45 
-56 ALSARDEPQQR
+56 
-67 ESGGI
+67 
-72 RIGRVGSYSRP
+72 
-83 AGPTHWSVL
+83 
-92 LAMRYGLQ
+92 
-100 GNHREDFKM
+100 
-109 TKTNDILSNESL
+109 SNEAL
-121 GFDPDV
+121 GFDPDA
-127 LAQRYAE
+127 LAKRYAE

-141 PDAET
+141 EDAEA

-165 PYSETLDR
+165 PYCEPVQRD
-173 APLKDQREVIVIGG
+173 PIKDEREVIVIGG

-197 LSQAG
+197 LVQAG
-202 IRDVRIVESGSD
+202 IEGVRIVESGGD

-245 IPKLRYSYA
+245 VPKFRYSFA
-254 SEIYEHAQ
+254 PEIYEHAQ
-262 RIGKHFDLYKDA
+262 RIGQHFGLYEDA

-283 RWLEDESLWLVTTNR
+283 RWLEDEKRWLVQTNH
-298 GDAMR
+298 GDEMR

-318 LPGIPGVEQFKGH
+318 LPGIPGVEDFKGH

-337 WDYDYTGGGPTGN
+337 WDYDYTGGSHEGGLDN
-350 LTGLADKT
+350 LADKT

-400 DPLWAESLEPG
+400 DPEWAASLKPG
-411 WQRDRQKKFGE
+411 WQKERQKKFGE

-444 LKELV
+444 VKTLASKATEQVSNLV
-449 AQSEERISGLAQI
+449 QL
-462 ADFKTMETIRGL
+462 ADFKTMEEIRGL
-474 VDETVKDPEVA
+474 VDETVKDPETA
-485 EKLKAY
+485 DKLKAY

-503 FYLDTFNRPNVE
+503 HYLATFNRENVE

-521 SQGVEAITETGI
+521 TQGVEAITERGI
-533 IANGQEYP
+533 VANGKEFE

-555 SYERRLGIPIFGVAG
+555 SYERRLGIPIFGMGG
-570 QSIYEHWEAGMR
+570 QSIYEHWQDGMR

-594 LFLCGGGFVFQL
+594 LYMCGGGFVFQL

-618 GHVAYTIGELS
+618 GHVAYTISELS
-629 RRGIRSANVSLDAEE
+629 HRGIQSANVSHEAEE
-644 RWIADQLETK
+644 QWISDQLDTRIS
-654 GGGFV
+654 GFV

-675 GTAKRYRN
+675 GTSKRYRD

-696 MKLLRAWRDDGQL
+696 MKLLRDWRESNTL
-709 DGLDLD
+709 EGLELS

>member
-1 MMRLFCPIYP
+1 M
-11 IIASTHRS
+11 A
-19 GNVAGARGNLKSA
+19 
-32 RKSAAV
+32 
-38 FRGLQRK
+38 
-45 VVNRQYVFASA
+45 
-56 ALSARDEPQQR
+56 
-67 ESGGI
+67 
-72 RIGRVGSYSRP
+72 
-83 AGPTHWSVL
+83 
-92 LAMRYGLQ
+92 
-100 GNHREDFKM
+100 
-109 TKTNDILSNESL
+109 TNDEVISPEVL
-121 GFDPDV
+121 GFDPDA
-127 LAQRYAE
+127 LAQRYAA
-134 EREKRIR
+134 ERDKRIR
-141 PDAET
+141 ADAEA

-156 FANKYLEED
+156 FTNKYLEDD
-165 PYSETLDR
+165 PYCKALDR

-197 LSQAG
+197 LVEAG
-202 IRDVRIVESGSD
+202 ISDVRIVESGGD

-245 IPKLRYSYA
+245 VPKLRFSYA

-262 RIGKHFDLYKDA
+262 RIGRHFDLYKDA

-283 RWLEDESLWLVTTNR
+283 RWLEDESIWLVATNR
-298 GDAMR
+298 GDEMR
-303 ARHICLGT
+303 ARHVCLGT

-318 LPGIPGVEQFKGH
+318 LPGIPGVGKFKGH

-337 WDYDYTGGGPTGN
+337 WDYDYTGGGPDGG

-375 GESAKQLYVFQR
+375 GEGAKQLYVFQR

-400 DPLWAESLEPG
+400 DPEWAKNLKPG
-411 WQRDRQKKFGE
+411 WQKERQKKFGE

-428 IDPAFVDDGWT
+428 IDPAFADDGWT

-444 LKELV
+444 VTELANQTAGKV
-449 AQSEERISGLAQI
+449 PGLLQI
-462 ADFKTMETIRGL
+462 ADFKTMEEIRGL
-474 VDETVKDPEVA
+474 VDDTVKDPDVA

-521 SQGVEAITETGI
+521 TQGVEAITENGI
-533 IANGQEYP
+533 IANDKEYA
-541 VDCIIYASGFEITS
+541 VDCIVYASGFEITS
-555 SYERRLGIPIFGVAG
+555 SYERRLGIPIFGIG
-570 QSIYEHWEAGMR
+570 GESIYEHWREGMR
-582 SMHGLMVSGFPN
+582 TMHGLMVSGFPN

-618 GHVAYTIGELS
+618 GHVAYTITELGS
-629 RRGIRSANVSLDAEE
+629 RGVKAANVSITAEE

-675 GTAKRYRN
+675 GTTQRYRD

-696 MKLLRAWRDDGQL
+696 MKLLRQWREDGEL
-709 DGLDLD
+709 EGLELN

>member
-1 MMRLFCPIYP
+1 M
-11 IIASTHRS
+11 A
-19 GNVAGARGNLKSA
+19 
-32 RKSAAV
+32 
-38 FRGLQRK
+38 
-45 VVNRQYVFASA
+45 
-56 ALSARDEPQQR
+56 
-67 ESGGI
+67 
-72 RIGRVGSYSRP
+72 
-83 AGPTHWSVL
+83 
-92 LAMRYGLQ
+92 
-100 GNHREDFKM
+100 
-109 TKTNDILSNESL
+109 TNDEVISPEVL
-121 GFDPDV
+121 GFDPDA
-127 LAQRYAE
+127 LAQRYAA
-134 EREKRIR
+134 ERDKRIR
-141 PDAET
+141 ADAEA

-156 FANKYLEED
+156 FTNKYLEDD
-165 PYSETLDR
+165 PYCKALDR

-197 LSQAG
+197 LVEAG
-202 IRDVRIVESGSD
+202 ISDVRIVESGGD

-245 IPKLRYSYA
+245 VPKLRFSYA

-262 RIGKHFDLYKDA
+262 RIGRHFDLYKDA

-283 RWLEDESLWLVTTNR
+283 RWLEDESMWLVATNR
-298 GDAMR
+298 GDEMR
-303 ARHICLGT
+303 ARHVCLGT

-318 LPGIPGVEQFKGH
+318 LPGIPGVGKFKGH

-337 WDYDYTGGGPTGN
+337 WDYDYTGGGPDGG

-375 GESAKQLYVFQR
+375 GEGAKQLYVFQR

-400 DPLWAESLEPG
+400 DPEWAKNLKPG
-411 WQRDRQKKFGE
+411 WQKERQKKFGE

-428 IDPAFVDDGWT
+428 IDPAFADDGWT

-444 LKELV
+444 VTELANQTAGKV
-449 AQSEERISGLAQI
+449 PGLLQI
-462 ADFKTMETIRGL
+462 ADFKTMEEIRGL
-474 VDETVKDPEVA
+474 VDDTVKDPDVA

-521 SQGVEAITETGI
+521 TQGVEAITENGI
-533 IANGQEYP
+533 VANDKEYA
-541 VDCIIYASGFEITS
+541 VDCIVYASGFEITS
-555 SYERRLGIPIFGVAG
+555 SYERRLGIPIFGIG
-570 QSIYEHWEAGMR
+570 GESIYEHWREGMR
-582 SMHGLMVSGFPN
+582 TMHGLMVSGFPN

-618 GHVAYTIGELS
+618 GHVAYTITELGS
-629 RRGIRSANVSLDAEE
+629 RGVKAANVSITAEE

-675 GTAKRYRN
+675 GTTQRYRD

-696 MKLLRAWRDDGQL
+696 MKLLRQWREDGEL
-709 DGLDLD
+709 EGLELN

>member
-1 MMRLFCPIYP
+1 MSEAQHPF
-11 IIASTHRS
+11 
-19 GNVAGARGNLKSA
+19 
-32 RKSAAV
+32 
-38 FRGLQRK
+38 
-45 VVNRQYVFASA
+45 
-56 ALSARDEPQQR
+56 
-67 ESGGI
+67 
-72 RIGRVGSYSRP
+72 
-83 AGPTHWSVL
+83 
-92 LAMRYGLQ
+92 
-100 GNHREDFKM
+100 
-109 TKTNDILSNESL
+109 SNEAL
-121 GFDPDV
+121 GFDPEA
-127 LAQRYAE
+127 LAKRYAE

-141 PDAET
+141 EDAEA

-165 PYSETLDR
+165 PYCEPVQRD
-173 APLKDQREVIVIGG
+173 PIKDEREVIVIGG

-197 LSQAG
+197 LVQAG
-202 IRDVRIVESGSD
+202 IEGVRIVESGGD

-245 IPKLRYSYA
+245 VPKLRYSFA
-254 SEIYEHAQ
+254 PEIYEHAQ
-262 RIGKHFDLYKDA
+262 RIGEHFGLYEDA

-283 RWLEDESLWLVTTNR
+283 RWLEDEKRWLVQTNH
-298 GDAMR
+298 GDEMR

-318 LPGIPGVEQFKGH
+318 LPGIPGVEEFRGH

-337 WDYDYTGGGPTGN
+337 WDYDYTGGSHEGGLDN
-350 LTGLADKT
+350 LADKT

-400 DPLWAESLEPG
+400 DPEWAAGLKPG
-411 WQRDRQKKFGE
+411 WQKERQKKFGE

-428 IDPAFVDDGWT
+428 IDPAFIDDGWT

-444 LKELV
+444 VKTLASKATEQVSNLV
-449 AQSEERISGLAQI
+449 QL
-462 ADFKTMETIRGL
+462 ADFKTMEEIRGL
-474 VDETVKDPEVA
+474 VDETVRDPETA
-485 EKLKAY
+485 DKLKAY

-503 FYLDTFNRPNVE
+503 HYLATFNRENVE
-515 LVDVSA
+515 LVDVSTT
-521 SQGVEAITETGI
+521 QGVEAITERGI
-533 IANGQEYP
+533 VANGKEYE

-555 SYERRLGIPIFGVAG
+555 SYERRLGIPIFGMGG
-570 QSIYEHWEAGMR
+570 QSIYEHWQDGMR

-594 LFLCGGGFVFQL
+594 LYMCGGGFVFQL

-618 GHVAYTIGELS
+618 GHVAYTISELS
-629 RRGIRSANVSLDAEE
+629 RRGIQSANVSHEAEE
-644 RWIADQLETK
+644 QWISDQLDTRIS
-654 GGGFV
+654 GFV

-675 GTAKRYRN
+675 GTSKRYRD

-696 MKLLRAWRDDGQL
+696 MKLLRDWRESNTL
-709 DGLDLD
+709 EGLELS

>member
-1 MMRLFCPIYP
+1 MSEAQHPF
-11 IIASTHRS
+11 
-19 GNVAGARGNLKSA
+19 
-32 RKSAAV
+32 
-38 FRGLQRK
+38 
-45 VVNRQYVFASA
+45 
-56 ALSARDEPQQR
+56 
-67 ESGGI
+67 
-72 RIGRVGSYSRP
+72 
-83 AGPTHWSVL
+83 
-92 LAMRYGLQ
+92 
-100 GNHREDFKM
+100 
-109 TKTNDILSNESL
+109 SNEAL
-121 GFDPDV
+121 GFDPDA
-127 LAQRYAE
+127 LAKRYAE

-141 PDAET
+141 EDAEA

-165 PYSETLDR
+165 PYCEPVQRD
-173 APLKDQREVIVIGG
+173 PIKDEREVIVIGG

-197 LSQAG
+197 LVQAG
-202 IRDVRIVESGSD
+202 IEGVRIVESGGD

-245 IPKLRYSYA
+245 VPKLRYSFA
-254 SEIYEHAQ
+254 PEIYEHAQ
-262 RIGKHFDLYKDA
+262 RIGQHFGLYEDA

-283 RWLEDESLWLVTTNR
+283 RWLNDEKRWLVQTNH
-298 GDAMR
+298 GDEMR

-318 LPGIPGVEQFKGH
+318 LPGIPGVEDFKGH

-337 WDYDYTGGGPTGN
+337 WDYDYTGGSHEGGLEN
-350 LTGLADKT
+350 LADKT

-400 DPLWAESLEPG
+400 DPEWAASLKPG
-411 WQRDRQKKFGE
+411 WQKERQKKFGE

-444 LKELV
+444 VKAMASKATEQVSNLV
-449 AQSEERISGLAQI
+449 QL
-462 ADFKTMETIRGL
+462 ADFKTMEEIRGL
-474 VDETVKDPEVA
+474 VDETVKDPETA
-485 EKLKAY
+485 DKLKAY

-503 FYLDTFNRPNVE
+503 HYLATFNRDSVE

-521 SQGVEAITETGI
+521 TQGVEAITERGI
-533 IANGQEYP
+533 VANGKEYE

-555 SYERRLGIPIFGVAG
+555 SYERRLGIPIYGMGG
-570 QSIYEHWEAGMR
+570 QSIYEHWQDGMR

-594 LFLCGGGFVFQL
+594 LYMCGGGFVFQL

-618 GHVAYTIGELS
+618 GHVAYTISELS
-629 RRGIRSANVSLDAEE
+629 RRGIQSANVSYEAEE
-644 RWIADQLETK
+644 QWISDQLDTRIS
-654 GGGFV
+654 GFV

-675 GTAKRYRN
+675 GTSKRYRD

-696 MKLLRAWRDDGQL
+696 MKLLRDWREANAL
-709 DGLDLD
+709 EGLELS

>member
-1 MMRLFCPIYP
+1 M
-11 IIASTHRS
+11 S
-19 GNVAGARGNLKSA
+19 GAQNP
-32 RKSAAV
+32 
-38 FRGLQRK
+38 F
-45 VVNRQYVFASA
+45 
-56 ALSARDEPQQR
+56 
-67 ESGGI
+67 
-72 RIGRVGSYSRP
+72 
-83 AGPTHWSVL
+83 
-92 LAMRYGLQ
+92 
-100 GNHREDFKM
+100 
-109 TKTNDILSNESL
+109 SNEAL
-121 GFDPDV
+121 GFDPDA
-127 LAQRYAE
+127 LTKRYAA
-134 EREKRIR
+134 ERAKRIR
-141 PDAET
+141 EDAEA

-165 PYSETLDR
+165 PYCEPVQRD
-173 APLKDQREVIVIGG
+173 PIKDEREVIVIGG

-197 LSQAG
+197 LVQAG
-202 IRDVRIVESGSD
+202 IEGVRIVESGGD

-245 IPKLRYSYA
+245 VPKLRYSFA
-254 SEIYEHAQ
+254 PEIYEHAQ
-262 RIGKHFDLYKDA
+262 RIGQHFGLYEDA

-283 RWLEDESLWLVTTNR
+283 RWLEDERRWLVQTNH
-298 GDAMR
+298 GDEMR
-303 ARHICLGT
+303 ARHVCLGT

-318 LPGIPGVEQFKGH
+318 LPGIPGVEGFKGH

-337 WDYDYTGGGPTGN
+337 WDYDYTGGSHEGN
-350 LTGLADKT
+350 LTKLADRT

-400 DPLWAESLEPG
+400 DPEWAASLKPG
-411 WQRDRQKKFGE
+411 WQKERQKKFGE

-428 IDPAFVDDGWT
+428 IDPAFIDDGWT

-444 LKELV
+444 VKTLASKATEQVSNLV
-449 AQSEERISGLAQI
+449 QL
-462 ADFKTMETIRGL
+462 ADFKTMEEIRGL
-474 VDETVKDPEVA
+474 VDETVKDPETA
-485 EKLKAY
+485 DKLKAY

-503 FYLDTFNRPNVE
+503 HYLATFNRDNVE

-521 SQGVEAITETGI
+521 TQGVEAINERGI
-533 IANGQEYP
+533 VANGKEYE

-555 SYERRLGIPIFGVAG
+555 SYERRLGIPIFGMGG
-570 QSIYEHWEAGMR
+570 QSIYKHWQDGMR

-594 LFLCGGGFVFQL
+594 LYMCGGGFVFQL

-618 GHVAYTIGELS
+618 GHVAYTISELS
-629 RRGIRSANVSLDAEE
+629 RRGIEAANVSHEAEE
-644 RWIADQLETK
+644 QWISDQLDTRIS
-654 GGGFV
+654 GFV

-675 GTAKRYRN
+675 GTSKRYRD

-696 MKLLRAWRDDGQL
+696 MKLLRDWRESNTL
-709 DGLDLD
+709 EGLELS

>member
-1 MMRLFCPIYP
+1 M
-11 IIASTHRS
+11 A
-19 GNVAGARGNLKSA
+19 
-32 RKSAAV
+32 
-38 FRGLQRK
+38 
-45 VVNRQYVFASA
+45 
-56 ALSARDEPQQR
+56 
-67 ESGGI
+67 
-72 RIGRVGSYSRP
+72 
-83 AGPTHWSVL
+83 
-92 LAMRYGLQ
+92 
-100 GNHREDFKM
+100 
-109 TKTNDILSNESL
+109 TNDEVISPEVL
-121 GFDPDV
+121 GFDPDA
-127 LAQRYAE
+127 LAQRYAA
-134 EREKRIR
+134 ERDKRIR
-141 PDAET
+141 ADAEA

-156 FANKYLEED
+156 FTNKYLEDD
-165 PYSETLDR
+165 PYCKALDR

-197 LSQAG
+197 LVEAG
-202 IRDVRIVESGSD
+202 ISDVRIVESGGD

-245 IPKLRYSYA
+245 VPKLRFSYA

-262 RIGKHFDLYKDA
+262 RIGRHFDLYKDA

-283 RWLEDESLWLVTTNR
+283 RWLEDESMWLVATNR
-298 GDAMR
+298 GDEMR
-303 ARHICLGT
+303 ARHVCLGT

-318 LPGIPGVEQFKGH
+318 LPGIPGVEKFKGH

-337 WDYDYTGGGPTGN
+337 WDYDYTGGGPDGG

-375 GESAKQLYVFQR
+375 GEGAKQLYVFQR

-400 DPLWAESLEPG
+400 DPEWAKNLKPG
-411 WQRDRQKKFGE
+411 WQKERQKKFGE

-428 IDPAFVDDGWT
+428 IDPAFADDGWT

-444 LKELV
+444 VTELANQTAGKV
-449 AQSEERISGLAQI
+449 PGLLQI
-462 ADFKTMETIRGL
+462 ADFKTMEEIRGL
-474 VDETVKDPEVA
+474 VDDTVKDPDVA

-521 SQGVEAITETGI
+521 TQGVEAITENGI
-533 IANGQEYP
+533 IANDKEYA
-541 VDCIIYASGFEITS
+541 VDCIVYASGFEITS
-555 SYERRLGIPIFGVAG
+555 SYERRLGIPIFGIG
-570 QSIYEHWEAGMR
+570 GESIYEHWRKGMR
-582 SMHGLMVSGFPN
+582 TMHGLMVSGFPN

-618 GHVAYTIGELS
+618 GHVAYTITELGN
-629 RRGIRSANVSLDAEE
+629 RGVKAANVSITAEE

-675 GTAKRYRN
+675 GTTQRYRD

-696 MKLLRAWRDDGQL
+696 MKLLRQWREDGEL
-709 DGLDLD
+709 EGLELN

>member
-1 MMRLFCPIYP
+1 MSVDRNP
-11 IIASTHRS
+11 
-19 GNVAGARGNLKSA
+19 
-32 RKSAAV
+32 
-38 FRGLQRK
+38 
-45 VVNRQYVFASA
+45 
-56 ALSARDEPQQR
+56 LS
-67 ESGGI
+67 S
-72 RIGRVGSYSRP
+72 
-83 AGPTHWSVL
+83 
-92 LAMRYGLQ
+92 M
-100 GNHREDFKM
+100 
-109 TKTNDILSNESL
+109 SL
-121 GFDPDV
+121 GFDPNE
-127 LAQRYAE
+127 LTQRYAT

-141 PDAET
+141 TDAEA

-156 FANKYLEED
+156 LANKYLEED
-165 PYSETLDR
+165 TYCERVEREPIQDEH
-173 APLKDQREVIVIGG
+173 EVIVIGG

-197 LSQAG
+197 LIQAG
-202 IRDVRIVESGSD
+202 VNDVRIVESGGD

-245 IPKLRYSYA
+245 VPKLRYSFA
-254 SEIYEHAQ
+254 PEIYEHAQ
-262 RIGKHFDLYKDA
+262 RIGHHFGLYEKT

-283 RWLEDESLWLVTTNR
+283 RWLEDSDQWLVKTNQ

-318 LPGIPGVEQFKGH
+318 LPGIPGVDRFQGH

-337 WDYDYTGGGPTGN
+337 WDYEYTGGSHEGN
-350 LTGLADKT
+350 LTNLTDKT

-387 TPSSVDVRNNAET
+387 TPSSVDIRNNSET
-400 DPLWAESLEPG
+400 DPEWAAGLKPG
-411 WQRDRQKKFGE
+411 WQKERQKKFGE

-444 LKELV
+444 IKALAAQADDNITNLV
-449 AQSEERISGLAQI
+449 QL
-462 ADFKTMETIRGL
+462 ADFKTMEEIRSL
-474 VDETVKDPEVA
+474 VDETVKDPKVA
-485 EKLKAY
+485 DKLKAY

-503 FYLDTFNRPNVE
+503 HYLGTFNRENVE
-515 LVDVSA
+515 LVDVS
-521 SQGVEAITETGI
+521 STQGVEEITERGI
-533 IANGQEYP
+533 VANGQEYE

-555 SYERRLGIPIFGVAG
+555 SYERRLGIPVFGVGG
-570 QSIYEHWEAGMR
+570 QSIFEHWQNGMR

-594 LFLCGGGFVFQL
+594 LFMCGGGFVFQL

-618 GHVAYTIGELS
+618 GHVAYIISELAS
-629 RRGIRSANVSLDAEE
+629 RGVQSANVSHMAEE
-644 RWIADQLETK
+644 QWIADQLDTK
-654 GGGFV
+654 ISGFV

-675 GTAKRYRN
+675 GTTQRYRD

-696 MKLLRAWRDDGQL
+696 IKLLREWRNNNEL
-709 DGLDLD
+709 EGLELT

>member
-1 MMRLFCPIYP
+1 M
-11 IIASTHRS
+11 
-19 GNVAGARGNLKSA
+19 SA
-32 RKSAAV
+32 DRNTLTS
-38 FRGLQRK
+38 
-45 VVNRQYVFASA
+45 
-56 ALSARDEPQQR
+56 
-67 ESGGI
+67 
-72 RIGRVGSYSRP
+72 
-83 AGPTHWSVL
+83 
-92 LAMRYGLQ
+92 M
-100 GNHREDFKM
+100 
-109 TKTNDILSNESL
+109 SL
-121 GFDPDV
+121 GFDPNE
-127 LAQRYAE
+127 LTKRYAS

-141 PDAET
+141 TDAEA

-165 PYSETLDR
+165 TYCQRVEREPIQDE
-173 APLKDQREVIVIGG
+173 REVIVIGG

-197 LSQAG
+197 LIQAG
-202 IRDVRIVESGSD
+202 VNDVRIVESGGD

-245 IPKLRYSYA
+245 VPKLRYSFA
-254 SEIYEHAQ
+254 PEIYEHAQ
-262 RIGKHFDLYKDA
+262 RIGHHFGLYEKA

-283 RWLEDESLWLVTTNR
+283 RWLEDSHQWLVKTNQ

-318 LPGIPGVEQFKGH
+318 LPGIPGVDRFLGH

-337 WDYDYTGGGPTGN
+337 WDYEYTGGSHEGN
-350 LTGLADKT
+350 LTNLTDKT

-387 TPSSVDVRNNAET
+387 TPSSVDIRNNSET
-400 DPLWAESLEPG
+400 DPEWAASLKPG
-411 WQRDRQKKFGE
+411 WQKERQKKFGE

-428 IDPAFVDDGWT
+428 IDPAFIDDGWT

-444 LKELV
+444 VRALAAQADGKITNLV
-449 AQSEERISGLAQI
+449 QL
-462 ADFKTMETIRGL
+462 ADFKTMEEIRSL
-474 VDETVKDPEVA
+474 VDETVKDPKVA

-503 FYLDTFNRPNVE
+503 HYLGTFNRENVE
-515 LVDVSA
+515 LVDVS
-521 SQGVEAITETGI
+521 STQGVEEITERGI
-533 IANGQEYP
+533 VANGQEYE

-555 SYERRLGIPIFGVAG
+555 SYERRLGIPIFGVGG
-570 QSIYEHWEAGMR
+570 QSIFEHWQNGMR

-594 LFLCGGGFVFQL
+594 LFMCGGGFVFQL

-618 GHVAYTIGELS
+618 RHVAYIISELAS
-629 RRGIRSANVSLDAEE
+629 RGVQSANVSNMAEE
-644 RWIADQLETK
+644 QWIADQLDTK
-654 GGGFV
+654 ISGFV

-675 GTAKRYRN
+675 GTTQRYRD

-696 MKLLRAWRDDGQL
+696 IKLLREWRDNNEL
-709 DGLDLD
+709 EGLELT

>member
-1 MMRLFCPIYP
+1 MATI
-11 IIASTHRS
+11 
-19 GNVAGARGNLKSA
+19 
-32 RKSAAV
+32 
-38 FRGLQRK
+38 
-45 VVNRQYVFASA
+45 
-56 ALSARDEPQQR
+56 DEVISP
-67 ESGGI
+67 E
-72 RIGRVGSYSRP
+72 V
-83 AGPTHWSVL
+83 
-92 LAMRYGLQ
+92 
-100 GNHREDFKM
+100 
-109 TKTNDILSNESL
+109 L
-121 GFDPDV
+121 GFDPDA
-127 LAQRYAE
+127 LAQRYAA
-134 EREKRIR
+134 ERDKRIR
-141 PDAET
+141 ADAEA

-156 FANKYLEED
+156 FTNKYLEDD
-165 PYSETLDR
+165 PYCKALDR

-197 LSQAG
+197 LVEAG
-202 IRDVRIVESGSD
+202 ISDVRIVESGGD

-245 IPKLRYSYA
+245 VPKLRFSYA

-262 RIGKHFDLYKDA
+262 RIGRHFDLYKDA

-283 RWLEDESLWLVTTNR
+283 RWLEDESMWLVATNR
-298 GDAMR
+298 GDEMR
-303 ARHICLGT
+303 ARHVCLGT

-318 LPGIPGVEQFKGH
+318 LPGIPGVGKFKGH

-337 WDYDYTGGGPTGN
+337 WDYDYTGGGPDGG

-375 GESAKQLYVFQR
+375 GEGAKQLYVFQR

-400 DPLWAESLEPG
+400 DPEWAKNLKPG
-411 WQRDRQKKFGE
+411 WQKERQKKFGE

-428 IDPAFVDDGWT
+428 IDPAFADDGWT

-444 LKELV
+444 VTELANQTAGKV
-449 AQSEERISGLAQI
+449 PGLLQI
-462 ADFKTMETIRGL
+462 ADFKTMEEIRGL
-474 VDETVKDPEVA
+474 VDDTVKDPDVA

-521 SQGVEAITETGI
+521 TQGVEAITENGI
-533 IANGQEYP
+533 IANDKEYA
-541 VDCIIYASGFEITS
+541 VDCIVYASGFEITS
-555 SYERRLGIPIFGVAG
+555 SYERRLGIPIFGIG
-570 QSIYEHWEAGMR
+570 GESIYEHWREGMR
-582 SMHGLMVSGFPN
+582 TMHGLMVSGFPN

-618 GHVAYTIGELS
+618 GHVAYTITELGS
-629 RRGIRSANVSLDAEE
+629 RGVKAANVSITAEE

-675 GTAKRYRN
+675 GTTQRYRD

-696 MKLLRAWRDDGQL
+696 MKLLRQWREDGEL
-709 DGLDLD
+709 EGLELN

>member
-1 MMRLFCPIYP
+1 M
-11 IIASTHRS
+11 SKND
-19 GNVAGARGNLKSA
+19 NV
-32 RKSAAV
+32 
-38 FRGLQRK
+38 
-45 VVNRQYVFASA
+45 
-56 ALSARDEPQQR
+56 
-67 ESGGI
+67 
-72 RIGRVGSYSRP
+72 
-83 AGPTHWSVL
+83 
-92 LAMRYGLQ
+92 
-100 GNHREDFKM
+100 
-109 TKTNDILSNESL
+109 LSNEAL

-127 LAQRYAE
+127 LAQRYTT
-134 EREKRIR
+134 ERDKRIR
-141 PDAET
+141 ADAEA

-165 PYSETLDR
+165 PYCEPLER
-173 APLKDQREVIVIGG
+173 APLKDEREVIVIGG
-187 GWVGMLTAAR
+187 GWVGMLTATR
-197 LSQAG
+197 LIQAG
-202 IRDVRIVESGSD
+202 IRDVRIIESGGD

-245 IPKLRYSYA
+245 VPKLRFSYA

-283 RWLEDESLWLVTTNR
+283 RWLEDESVWQVKTNR
-298 GDAMR
+298 GDEMR

-337 WDYDYTGGGPTGN
+337 WDYNYTGGSPEGD

-375 GESAKQLYVFQR
+375 GAGAKQLYVFQR

-400 DPLWAESLEPG
+400 DPEWAKNLKPG
-411 WQRDRQKKFGE
+411 WQKQRQKKFGE

-428 IDPAFVDDGWT
+428 IDPAFADDGWT

-444 LKELV
+444 VTEL
-449 AQSEERISGLAQI
+449 ARQTEGKIPGLVQI
-462 ADFKTMETIRGL
+462 ADFKTMEAIRSL
-474 VDETVKDPEVA
+474 VDDAVEDAAVA
-485 EKLKAY
+485 DKLKAY

-503 FYLDTFNRPNVE
+503 FYLETFNRPNVE

-521 SQGVEAITETGI
+521 TQGVEAITENGI
-533 IANGQEYP
+533 VANGKEYA
-541 VDCIIYASGFEITS
+541 VDCIVYASGFEITS
-555 SYERRLGIPIFGVAG
+555 SYERRLGIPIFGVEDK
-570 QSIYEHWEAGMR
+570 SIYEHWQEGMR
-582 SMHGLMVSGFPN
+582 TMHGLMVSGFPN

-618 GHVAYTIGELS
+618 SHVAYTISELAN
-629 RRGIRSANVSLDAEE
+629 RGIKSANVSFAAEE
-644 RWIADQLETK
+644 SWIADQLETK
-654 GGGFV
+654 GSGFV

-675 GTAKRYRN
+675 GTTERYRN

-696 MKLLRAWRDDGQL
+696 MKLLRQWRADGEL
-709 DGLDLD
+709 KGLELR

>member
-1 MMRLFCPIYP
+1 M
-11 IIASTHRS
+11 ATKD
-19 GNVAGARGNLKSA
+19 NLISPD
-32 RKSAAV
+32 V
-38 FRGLQRK
+38 
-45 VVNRQYVFASA
+45 
-56 ALSARDEPQQR
+56 
-67 ESGGI
+67 
-72 RIGRVGSYSRP
+72 
-83 AGPTHWSVL
+83 
-92 LAMRYGLQ
+92 
-100 GNHREDFKM
+100 
-109 TKTNDILSNESL
+109 L
-121 GFDPDV
+121 GFDPDA
-127 LAQRYAE
+127 LAKRYAV
-134 EREKRIR
+134 ERDKRIR
-141 PDAET
+141 ADAEE

-156 FANKYLEED
+156 FTNKYLQED
-165 PYSETLDR
+165 PYCKPLDR
-173 APLKDQREVIVIGG
+173 APLEDQREVIVIGG

-197 LSQAG
+197 LAGAG
-202 IRDVRIVESGSD
+202 ITDVRIVESGSD

-245 IPKLRYSYA
+245 VPKLRFSYA

-262 RIGKHFDLYKDA
+262 RIGRHFDLYKDA

-283 RWLEDESLWLVTTNR
+283 RWLEDESVWLLATDR
-298 GDAMR
+298 GDQMR
-303 ARHICLGT
+303 ARHVCLGT

-318 LPGIPGVEQFKGH
+318 LPGIPGVEKFKGH
-331 SFHTCR
+331 SFHTSR
-337 WDYDYTGGGPTGN
+337 WDYDYTGGGPDGG
-350 LTGLADKT
+350 LSGLADKT

-367 AVQCVPAL
+367 AVQCIPAL
-375 GESAKQLYVFQR
+375 GDGAEQLYVFQR
-387 TPSSVDVRNNAET
+387 TPSSVDMRNNAET
-400 DPLWAESLEPG
+400 DPEWAKSLKPG
-411 WQRDRQKKFGE
+411 WQRERQKKFGE

-428 IDPAFVDDGWT
+428 IDPAFADDGWT

-444 LKELV
+444 VAELASQIPGKV
-449 AQSEERISGLAQI
+449 PGLVQI
-462 ADFKTMETIRGL
+462 ADFKTMEEIRGL
-474 VDETVKDPEVA
+474 VDDTVQNPEVA

-521 SQGVEAITETGI
+521 TQGVEAITENGI
-533 IANGQEYP
+533 VANGKEYA
-541 VDCIIYASGFEITS
+541 VDCIVYASGFEITS
-555 SYERRLGIPIFGVAG
+555 SYERRLGIPIFGIG
-570 QSIYEHWEAGMR
+570 GKSIYEHWQEGMR
-582 SMHGLMVSGFPN
+582 TMHGLMVSGFPN

-618 GHVAYTIGELS
+618 GHVAYTISELGS
-629 RRGIRSANVSLDAEE
+629 RGVKAANVSVAAEE

-675 GTAKRYRN
+675 GTTQRYRN

-696 MKLLRAWRDDGQL
+696 MKLLRQWRADG
-709 DGLDLD
+709 GLEGLELK

>member
-1 MMRLFCPIYP
+1 M
-11 IIASTHRS
+11 S
-19 GNVAGARGNLKSA
+19 GAQNP
-32 RKSAAV
+32 
-38 FRGLQRK
+38 F
-45 VVNRQYVFASA
+45 
-56 ALSARDEPQQR
+56 
-67 ESGGI
+67 
-72 RIGRVGSYSRP
+72 
-83 AGPTHWSVL
+83 
-92 LAMRYGLQ
+92 
-100 GNHREDFKM
+100 
-109 TKTNDILSNESL
+109 SNEAL
-121 GFDPDV
+121 GFDPDA
-127 LAQRYAE
+127 LTKRYAA

-141 PDAET
+141 EDAEA

-165 PYSETLDR
+165 PYCEALQRDPIR
-173 APLKDQREVIVIGG
+173 DEREVIVIGG

-197 LSQAG
+197 LVQAG
-202 IRDVRIVESGSD
+202 IEGVRIVESGGD

-245 IPKLRYSYA
+245 VPKLRYSFA
-254 SEIYEHAQ
+254 PEIYEHAQ
-262 RIGKHFDLYKDA
+262 RIGQHFGLYEDA

-283 RWLEDESLWLVTTNR
+283 RWLEDERRWLVQTNR
-298 GDAMR
+298 GDEMR

-318 LPGIPGVEQFKGH
+318 LPGIPGVEGFKGH

-337 WDYDYTGGGPTGN
+337 WDYDYTGGSHEGN
-350 LTGLADKT
+350 LTKLADRT

-400 DPLWAESLEPG
+400 DPEWAASLKPG
-411 WQRDRQKKFGE
+411 WQKERQKKFGE

-428 IDPAFVDDGWT
+428 IDQAFIDDGWT

-444 LKELV
+444 VKTLASKATEQISNLV
-449 AQSEERISGLAQI
+449 QL
-462 ADFKTMETIRGL
+462 ADFKTMEEIRGL
-474 VDETVKDPEVA
+474 VDETVKDPETA
-485 EKLKAY
+485 DKLKAY

-503 FYLDTFNRPNVE
+503 HYLETFNRDNVE

-521 SQGVEAITETGI
+521 TQGVEAINERGI
-533 IANGQEYP
+533 VANGKEYE

-555 SYERRLGIPIFGVAG
+555 SYERRLGIPIFGMGG
-570 QSIYEHWEAGMR
+570 QSIYKHWQDGMR

-594 LFLCGGGFVFQL
+594 LYMCGGGFVFQL

-618 GHVAYTIGELS
+618 GHVAYTISELS
-629 RRGIRSANVSLDAEE
+629 RRGIEAANVSHEAEE
-644 RWIADQLETK
+644 QWISDQLDTRIS
-654 GGGFV
+654 GFV

-675 GTAKRYRN
+675 GTSKRYRD

-696 MKLLRAWRDDGQL
+696 MKLLRDWRESNTL
-709 DGLDLD
+709 EGLELS